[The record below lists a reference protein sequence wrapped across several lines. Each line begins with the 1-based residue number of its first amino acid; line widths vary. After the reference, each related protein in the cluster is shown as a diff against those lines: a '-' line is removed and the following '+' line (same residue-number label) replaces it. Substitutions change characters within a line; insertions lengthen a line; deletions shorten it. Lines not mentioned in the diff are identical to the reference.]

1 MAPAVARAVLESLL
15 RERKLDTTLT
25 SALPAGLDE
34 ERLAPSGLAAL
45 DTHLSGGL
53 PRGHVSEIT
62 GPRSAGRTSLL
73 VSLMAAATA
82 RGEIVALVDT
92 LDRFDAA
99 SAEAAGVCLSRVLW
113 IRGHDV
119 SLSRRVIAPEWEP
132 SRPRP
137 GRTRASL
144 VDRAL
149 DRAIKALNLVVQA
162 GGFGLVAID
171 LADVP
176 PLVVR
181 GLPFTTWLRLQ
192 RTIEGS
198 DTACVLTAAEPTAR
212 SAGGVSIRL
221 DPRRGGDADALSPCA
236 LPFASTGLMESQ
248 TSTLMDSRTSTL
260 MEPRTF
266 RSGGCVDRQAATL
279 GRRPHGQTVHP
290 AGEIEPGPRAFHR
303 GVLASRRPF
312 VGSGVRS
319 PAGRWATARSGEP
332 RRLRGLSV
340 EAAVVRADRQAQ
352 SARRIALEFGD

>member
-1 MAPAVARAVLESLL
+1 MASAAARVVLESLL

-25 SALPAGLDE
+25 STLPGVADE
-34 ERLAPSGLAAL
+34 EQLAPSGLAPL
-45 DTHLSGGL
+45 DTHLAGGL
-53 PRGHVSEIT
+53 PRGQISEIT
-62 GPRSAGRTSLL
+62 GARSTGRTSLL
-73 VSLMAAATA
+73 LSLMAAATE

-92 LDRFDAA
+92 LDRFDPA
-99 SAEAAGVCLSRVLW
+99 SAEAAGVRLSQLLW

-119 SLSRRVIAPEWEP
+119 SLSRRVLAPDWEP

-137 GRTRASL
+137 GRLRASL

-192 RTIEGS
+192 RVIEGS
-198 DTACVLTAAEPTAR
+198 AAACVVVAAEPTAR

-221 DPRRGGDADALSPCA
+221 DPRRGGDAGAP
-236 LPFASTGLMESQ
+236 ASGAPASAPTGLMEP
-248 TSTLMDSRTSTL
+248 RTSTL
-260 MEPRTF
+260 MESRTF
-266 RSGGCVDRQAATL
+266 GSRDWERTM
-279 GRRPHGQTVHP
+279 PP
-290 AGEIEPGPRAFHR
+290 AGKIEPDARAFHR

-312 VGSGVRS
+312 VGSGERS
-319 PAGRWATARSGEP
+319 PAGRWATTPSGEP
-332 RRLRGLSV
+332 RRLRGLTV
-340 EAAVVRADRQAQ
+340 AASVVRAERRSQ
-352 SARRIALEFGD
+352 SARRLALEFGD

>member
-1 MAPAVARAVLESLL
+1 MAPAAARAVLESLL

-34 ERLAPSGLAAL
+34 DRLAPSGLATL
-45 DTHLSGGL
+45 DSHLAGGL
-53 PRGHVSEIT
+53 PRGHISEIT

-73 VSLMAAATA
+73 MSLMAAATA

-92 LDRFDAA
+92 LDRFDSA

-119 SLSRRVIAPEWEP
+119 SLSRRVLAPDWEP

-137 GRTRASL
+137 GRARASL
-144 VDRAL
+144 VDRTL

-162 GGFGLVAID
+162 GGFGLAAID

-192 RTIEGS
+192 RAIEGS

-221 DPRRGGDADALSPCA
+221 DPQRGGDAGSLALGAVTSAP
-236 LPFASTGLMESQ
+236 TGLMDAPSGL
-248 TSTLMDSRTSTL
+248 T
-260 MEPRTF
+260 EPRTF
-266 RSGGCVDRQAATL
+266 RSEGRVDRQAATP
-279 GRRPHGQTVHP
+279 GRRFHGRTMHP
-290 AGEIEPGPRAFHR
+290 AGEIEPGARAFHR
-303 GVLASRRPF
+303 GVLASRHPF
-312 VGSGVRS
+312 TGSGMRS
-319 PAGRWATARSGEP
+319 PAGRWVAARSGEP
-332 RRLRGLSV
+332 RRLCGLSV
-340 EAAVVRADRQAQ
+340 EASVVRAERRAQ
-352 SARRIALEFGD
+352 STRRIALEFGD

>member
-1 MAPAVARAVLESLL
+1 MAPAAARAVLESLL

-25 SALPAGLDE
+25 SALPAGFDE
-34 ERLAPSGLAAL
+34 ERLAPSGLATL
-45 DTHLSGGL
+45 DSHLAGGL

-62 GPRSAGRTSLL
+62 GPRSVGRTGLL
-73 VSLMAAATA
+73 LSLMAAATA

-92 LDRFDAA
+92 LDRFDPA

-119 SLSRRVIAPEWEP
+119 SLSRRVLAPDWEP

-176 PLVVR
+176 TLVVR

-198 DTACVLTAAEPTAR
+198 DTACVLMAAEPTAR

-221 DPRRGGDADALSPCA
+221 EPRREADAA
-236 LPFASTGLMESQ
+236 LAASGSGSAPSQ
-248 TSTLMDSRTSTL
+248 PIVLPASFVAAGMHRLPSK
-260 MEPRTF
+260 P
-266 RSGGCVDRQAATL
+266 SGN
-279 GRRPHGQTVHP
+279 
-290 AGEIEPGPRAFHR
+290 GELEPGTRAFHR

-312 VGSGVRS
+312 VGAVVRS
-319 PAGRWATARSGEP
+319 PAGRWVTTRSGAP

-340 EAAVVRADRQAQ
+340 EASVVRAERRAQ
-352 SARRIALEFGD
+352 SARRIPLEFGD